1 MGRHGGG
8 SRSGGGGSS
17 RSSGGSRS
25 GGSGTRSSSS
35 PFVGGYNRSYYD
47 RWGRYHSYY
56 TTDRYF
62 GTKSGWSVGIIF
74 VLIFVTVH
82 MCLMLLGSVGSMV
95 FLGRKVE
102 GDVNRIFI
110 EDSANVLS
118 TAKEREIIE
127 LFERVYDKS
136 GMPITLYTDDFDWK
150 DHYYSLEAYSEEL
163 YYQISY
169 DEDAMLILF
178 TTEEEDEFVDWEYDM
193 YCGDDTIKCF
203 SDESFDELLAN
214 FQKAMSRQDLAEAL
228 DYAWNS
234 VIDDLAEIKIGG
246 SAVITVILLLAFY
259 SIFYIAI
266 FSGVKKRNE
275 AYKYFQNNP
284 GEFSSDTVYAGA
296 STASPTPTYGY
307 SSSQPSSSEYSSG
320 VAPTYGYPSNTT
332 LSYGGTSSTT
342 STGGMDAPKKMYS
355 RICNF
360 CGIASD
366 GTEKIC
372 SFCGAVL
379 DENNK

>member
-25 GGSGTRSSSS
+25 GGSGSRSSSS

-47 RWGRYHSYY
+47 RRGRYHSYY
-56 TTDRYF
+56 TTNRNF
-62 GTKSGWSVGIIF
+62 GTKSGWSVGIILAL
-74 VLIFVTVH
+74 VFVTLH
-82 MCLMLLGSVGSMV
+82 MCAMIFGMVGSTV
-95 FLGRKVE
+95 FLGKKVE

-110 EDSANVLS
+110 EDRANVLS
-118 TAKEREIIE
+118 TAEEREVME

-150 DHYYSLEAYSEEL
+150 NHYYSLEAYSEEL
-163 YYQISY
+163 YYKISY

-178 TTEEEDEFVDWEYDM
+178 TTEEFDDFVDWEYDM

-203 SDESFDELLAN
+203 SDESFDELLEN

-234 VIDDLAEIKIGG
+234 VIDDLAEIKIGPD
-246 SAVITVILLLAFY
+246 AVITVVILLAFY

-266 FSGVKKRNE
+266 ISGVKKQNE
-275 AYKYFQNNP
+275 AYRYFRDNP
-284 GEFSSDTVYAGA
+284 GELSSDTAYAGA
-296 STASPTPTYGY
+296 PTSSSTPTYGY
-307 SSSQPSSSEYSSG
+307 SSGQSS
-320 VAPTYGYPSNTT
+320 TYGYSSNTAP
-332 LSYGGTSSTT
+332 SYGDSSSTT
-342 STGGMDAPKKMYS
+342 STASVEAPKKMYS

-360 CGIASD
+360 CGISSD

-379 DENNK
+379 DANDKQ